1 MALTPVGP
9 EQGLLFGDCF
19 CNEAG
24 QMVEIIYFIILSV
37 QYIKL
42 GIILPSISF
51 LSKRENKHL
60 F

>member
-1 MALTPVGP
+1 
-9 EQGLLFGDCF
+9 
-19 CNEAG
+19 
-24 QMVEIIYFIILSV
+24 MVEIIYFIILSV